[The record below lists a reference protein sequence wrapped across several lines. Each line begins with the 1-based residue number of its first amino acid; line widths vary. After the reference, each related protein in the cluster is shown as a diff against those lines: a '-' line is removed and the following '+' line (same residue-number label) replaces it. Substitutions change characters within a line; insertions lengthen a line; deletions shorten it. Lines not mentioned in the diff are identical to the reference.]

1 MIINGVEL
9 PNIDKYD
16 LETAKKVEE
25 IEENLKSIADKVRGL
40 KRSKSIEIQCNAIF
54 NVFNTLFGEGT
65 DKKIFGDK
73 VNLKTCFL
81 ALDQLLTEVRQ
92 DDEEDEELKRVAA
105 KYTPNRAQKRA
116 KK

>member
-9 PNIDKYD
+9 PDLDKYD

-25 IEENLKSIADKVRGL
+25 VQDNLKNISEKVKGL
-40 KRSKSIEIQCNAIF
+40 KQSKSIEIQCNAIF

-65 DKKIFGDK
+65 DKKLFGDK
-73 VNLKTCFL
+73 VNLRTCFI
-81 ALDQLLTEVRQ
+81 ALDQLLTEVRKE
-92 DDEEDEELKRVAA
+92 DEEDEELKNIAA

>member
-9 PNIDKYD
+9 PDLDKYD

-25 IEENLKSIADKVRGL
+25 VQDNLKNIVDKVKGL
-40 KRSKSIEIQCNAIF
+40 KQSKSIEIQCNAIF

-73 VNLKTCFL
+73 VNLRTCFL
-81 ALDQLLTEVRQ
+81 ALDQLLTAVQQ

-105 KYTPNRAQKRA
+105 KYTPNRVQKRA